1 MKQAQCD
8 STPASIYHKPYSKSM
23 QKNEKVRAF
32 YVLILTRQFLIA
44 GLGILILTLPFFASA
59 QTPTVPLINSTLRGT
74 VIDARTR
81 TTLPG
86 AIVQIQGTTHKAS
99 TDADGKFNF
108 ITGQKFPYTL
118 IISYIGYK
126 TKELVVN
133 GSPVE
138 IRLEESVNQLN
149 EIIVVGYGTQERKNL
164 VGSITKVNP
173 AETKDIPTG
182 SFDAQLAGK
191 VPGVQISSNT
201 GVPGETVNIRVRGAT
216 SINAD
221 NDPLYVVD
229 GVFINT
235 NSLQT
240 VGTGGKATSPIAD
253 INPSDIESV
262 EVLKDANATALYG
275 SRGANGVILITT
287 KRGSYNQKAKI
298 NFNASQGWAKAEKL
312 WDLATGPE
320 HATLVNEWWI
330 NTGGTAATLPFRPVA
345 LGGRGLPSE
354 QQTYDRL
361 DQVFQTAGLQN
372 YDLSL
377 SGGTASTKYYIA
389 AGFNDQ
395 ESILKPI
402 TFNRGSFKVNLDQK
416 INEKVQIGISNTF
429 GRTGRNQARAGDGP
443 AGGLLQAALHTPTY
457 LSPLNELGVP
467 VGRAGFDNV
476 DLLLQYYDVHST
488 SLRYIGNLYAQANLL
503 PNLVFKTSFGVDY
516 NNYDESEY
524 WNTFL
529 ISGSPNGLATS
540 SVGQQTSLLN
550 EQTLTYRKT
559 LGKHGFGVL
568 VGNTLQ
574 GDISTGTSS
583 TGRGFANNS
592 FKQISSAATTTG
604 SQSWNKGK
612 LASFFSKIDYNYAG
626 KYLLEVSLRA
636 DGSSRFGENNKWGY
650 FPSIGGAWR
659 IKQENFLKDVEF
671 ISDLKIKG
679 SYGVTG
685 NQNGIGSFASLGLW
699 SGGSSYQDA
708 PGIAPQ
714 QLANPDLKWERTN
727 QYNVGIDISLFKERV
742 NLEFNTYKK
751 QTVNGL
757 LRLTLP
763 ATTGFANYMSNAAEI
778 SNKGFEF
785 GINTVNVKSRNFE
798 WSTSLNIS
806 RNINN
811 IDKLA
816 TPLKYGSRDLILQ
829 QQGSPLY
836 SFWVYKELYVDPQTG
851 NSVYEDYNKDGKIT
865 VDDRRI
871 NGSIWPKFFG
881 GFTNSLSYKGFDAN
895 IFLSFQYGNKIYN
908 HNRFFGEGGGARD
921 AARIIFA
928 SNNAR
933 WQKPGDIT
941 SVPKPDGI
949 NINNYRDGG
958 SRWLEDGSFLRLRS
972 LNLGYTLPKL
982 LTHKARIETLR
993 IYLVG
998 SNLFTITK
1006 YTGLDPESAADSGQ
1020 NSQGIDLGTPP
1031 QPRSIQVGINVGF

>member
-1 MKQAQCD
+1 
-8 STPASIYHKPYSKSM
+8 M
-23 QKNEKVRAF
+23 QKNAKIRSLHNLVF
-32 YVLILTRQFLIA
+32 SGYLIPLGLGLLILFI
-44 GLGILILTLPFFASA
+44 PSFVSA

-74 VIDARTR
+74 VINGRTK

-86 AIVQIQGTTHKAS
+86 AIVQLQGTTHKAF
-99 TDADGKFNF
+99 TDSEGEFNF
-108 ITGQKFPYTL
+108 VTGQKFPYT
-118 IISYIGYK
+118 IIVSYIGYK
-126 TKELVVN
+126 TKEVVVD

-138 IRLEESVNQLN
+138 VSLEESINQLG

-182 SFDAQLAGK
+182 SFDSQLQGK

-240 VGTGGKATSPIAD
+240 ISTGGKASSPIAD
-253 INPSDIESV
+253 INPADIESV

-287 KRGSYNQKAKI
+287 KRGNYNQKSKI
-298 NFNASQGWAKAEKL
+298 SFNASQGWSKAEKL
-312 WDLATGPE
+312 WELTTGPE
-320 HATLVNEWWI
+320 HATLVNEWWV
-330 NTGGTAATLPFRPVA
+330 NTGNPASTVPFRPVSA
-345 LGGRGLPSE
+345 GGRGRPSE

-361 DQVFQTAGLQN
+361 GQVFQTAGMQN

-377 SGGTASTKYYIA
+377 SGGTATTKYYIA
-389 AGFNDQ
+389 AGYNDQ

-416 INEKVQIGISNTF
+416 INEKIQVGVSNTF
-429 GRTGRNQARAGDGP
+429 ARTGRNQARAGDGP

-457 LSPLNELGVP
+457 LSPVNELGIP

-476 DLLLQYYDVHST
+476 DLLLKYYDVHST
-488 SLRYIGNLYAQANLL
+488 SLRYIGSLYAQANLL
-503 PNLVFKTSFGVDY
+503 PNLVFRSTVGVDY

-540 SVGQQTSLLN
+540 SVGQSTSLLN
-550 EQTLTYRKT
+550 EQTLNYRKT
-559 LGKHGFGVL
+559 LGRHGFGVL

-574 GDISTGTSS
+574 ADISEGTSS

-592 FKQISSAATTTG
+592 FKQISSAAVTTG
-604 SQSWNKGK
+604 SQSWNKAT
-612 LASFFSKIDYNYAG
+612 LVSFFSRIDYNFSG
-626 KYLLEVSLRA
+626 KYLLEASLRA
-636 DGSSRFGENNKWGY
+636 DASSRFGSNNRWGY

-659 IKQENFLKDVEF
+659 IKGENFLKDVAF
-671 ISDLKIKG
+671 ISDLKLKG

-699 SGGSSYQDA
+699 SGGSSYQDS

-727 QYNVGIDISLFKERV
+727 QYNAGVDISLFNERL
-742 NLEFNTYKK
+742 NLEFNAYHK

-763 ATTGFANYMSNAAEI
+763 ATTGFASYMSNAAEI

-785 GINTVNVKSRNFE
+785 NINSVNIRKSHFT

-806 RNINN
+806 RNVNN
-811 IDKLA
+811 IDKLE
-816 TPLKYGSRDLILQ
+816 TPLKYGSRNLILQ

-836 SFWVYKELYVDPQTG
+836 SFWVYNELYVDPQTG
-851 NSVYEDYNKDGKIT
+851 NSVYQDYNNDGRIT

-881 GFTNSLSYKGFDAN
+881 GLTNNLTYKGFDASV
-895 IFLSFQYGNKIYN
+895 FLAFQSGNKIYN

-941 SVPKPDGI
+941 SIPKPDGI

-958 SRWLEDGSFLRLRS
+958 SRWLEDGSFLKLRS
-972 LNLGYTLPKL
+972 LNIGYTLPKS
-982 LTHKARIETLR
+982 LTHKVRIENVRLFV
-993 IYLVG
+993 VG
-998 SNLFTITK
+998 TNLFTITN
-1006 YTGLDPESAADSGQ
+1006 YTGLDPESAASSSQ
-1020 NSQGIDLGTPP
+1020 NEQGIDLGTPP
-1031 QPRSIQVGINVGF
+1031 QPRGIQFGVNVVL

>member
-1 MKQAQCD
+1 
-8 STPASIYHKPYSKSM
+8 M
-23 QKNEKVRAF
+23 QKNAKIRSLHNLVF
-32 YVLILTRQFLIA
+32 SGYLIPLGLGLLILFI
-44 GLGILILTLPFFASA
+44 PSFVSA

-74 VIDARTR
+74 VIDSRTKA
-81 TTLPG
+81 TLPG
-86 AIVQIQGTTHKAS
+86 AIVQLQGTTHKAS
-99 TDADGKFNF
+99 TDSEGEFNF
-108 ITGQKFPYTL
+108 VTGQKFPYT
-118 IISYIGYK
+118 IIVSYIGYK
-126 TKELVVN
+126 TKEVVVD

-138 IRLEESVNQLN
+138 VSLEESINQLG

-182 SFDAQLAGK
+182 SFDSQLQGK

-240 VGTGGKATSPIAD
+240 ISTGGKASSPIAD
-253 INPSDIESV
+253 INPADIESV

-287 KRGSYNQKAKI
+287 KRGNYNQKSKI
-298 NFNASQGWAKAEKL
+298 SFNASQGWSKAEKL
-312 WDLATGPE
+312 WELTTGPE
-320 HATLVNEWWI
+320 HATLVNEWWV
-330 NTGGTAATLPFRPVA
+330 NTGNPASTVPFRPVSA
-345 LGGRGLPSE
+345 GGRGRPSE

-361 DQVFQTAGLQN
+361 GQVFQTAGMQN

-377 SGGTASTKYYIA
+377 SGGTATTKYYIA
-389 AGFNDQ
+389 AGYNDQ

-416 INEKVQIGISNTF
+416 INEKIQVGVSNTF
-429 GRTGRNQARAGDGP
+429 ARTGRNQARAGDGP

-457 LSPLNELGVP
+457 LSPVNELGIP

-476 DLLLQYYDVHST
+476 DLLLKYYDVHST
-488 SLRYIGNLYAQANLL
+488 SLRYIGSLYAQANLL
-503 PNLVFKTSFGVDY
+503 PNLVFRSTVGVDY

-540 SVGQQTSLLN
+540 SVGQSTSLLN
-550 EQTLTYRKT
+550 EQTLNYRKT
-559 LGKHGFGVL
+559 LGRHGFGVL

-574 GDISTGTSS
+574 ADISEGTSS

-592 FKQISSAATTTG
+592 FKQISSAAVTTG
-604 SQSWNKGK
+604 SQSWNKAT
-612 LASFFSKIDYNYAG
+612 LVSFFSRIDYNFSG
-626 KYLLEVSLRA
+626 KYLLEASLRA
-636 DGSSRFGENNKWGY
+636 DASSRFGSNNRWGY

-659 IKQENFLKDVEF
+659 IKGENFLKDVAF
-671 ISDLKIKG
+671 ISDLKLKG

-699 SGGSSYQDA
+699 SGGSSYQDS

-727 QYNVGIDISLFKERV
+727 QYNAGVDISLFNERL
-742 NLEFNTYKK
+742 NLEFNAYHK

-763 ATTGFANYMSNAAEI
+763 ATTGFASYMSNAAEI

-785 GINTVNVKSRNFE
+785 NINSVNIRKSHFT

-806 RNINN
+806 RNVNN
-811 IDKLA
+811 IDKLE

-836 SFWVYKELYVDPQTG
+836 SFWVYNELYVDPQTG
-851 NSVYEDYNKDGKIT
+851 NSVYQDYNNDGRIT

-881 GFTNSLSYKGFDAN
+881 GLTNNLTYKGFDASV
-895 IFLSFQYGNKIYN
+895 FLAFQSGNKIYN

-941 SVPKPDGI
+941 SIPKPDGI

-958 SRWLEDGSFLRLRS
+958 SRWLEDGSFLKLRS
-972 LNLGYTLPKL
+972 LNIGYTLPKS
-982 LTHKARIETLR
+982 LTHKVRIENVRLFV
-993 IYLVG
+993 VG
-998 SNLFTITK
+998 TNLFTITN
-1006 YTGLDPESAADSGQ
+1006 YTGLDPESAASSSQ
-1020 NSQGIDLGTPP
+1020 NEQGIDLGTPP
-1031 QPRSIQVGINVGF
+1031 QPRGLQFGVNVGL